1 MFGGYATEFNGDK
14 LYKYYSYSPN
24 MCEMF
29 APVLNNTLRYRT
41 PNSFNDPYDCY
52 IARTLNGNIEA
63 IRKREMEGV
72 FVSSLTTSDE
82 NLLMWTHYASEHK
95 GFVVE
100 YDTQKLKSIDE
111 PQMETFSYVKYE
123 DDIVIKDFIKEFV
136 NPKLA
141 EEVVVKAIFHK
152 SSCWSYE
159 NEIRSVLY
167 GRHSDNNFI
176 DINLPEDSISAIIL
190 GSHFFVATKCVVP
203 SCLKQW
209 KENGKLFYM
218 QLASDAYKLERRDD
232 IQDGWFKTV

>member
-1 MFGGYATEFNGDK
+1 MFGGYAVEFNGDK

-29 APVLNNTLRYRT
+29 APVLKNTLRYRK
-41 PNSFNDPYDCY
+41 PFSLNDPYDCY
-52 IARTLNGNIEA
+52 IAAKLNGNIEA
-63 IRKREMEGV
+63 IRKREMGGV

-82 NLLMWTHYASEHK
+82 NSLMWAHYSSEHK

-111 PQMETFSYVKYE
+111 PQMEIFSCVKYE
-123 DDIVIKDFIKEFV
+123 DDIVIKDFIKELF

-141 EEVVVKAIFHK
+141 EEAVVKAIFHK

-190 GSHFFVATKCVVP
+190 GSRFLETNECVIP
-203 SCLKQW
+203 MFLKQW
-209 KENGKLFYM
+209 EEKCKLFYM
-218 QLASDAYKLERRDD
+218 QLSSDAYKLEKKDD
-232 IQDGWFKTV
+232 IQDEWFQTV